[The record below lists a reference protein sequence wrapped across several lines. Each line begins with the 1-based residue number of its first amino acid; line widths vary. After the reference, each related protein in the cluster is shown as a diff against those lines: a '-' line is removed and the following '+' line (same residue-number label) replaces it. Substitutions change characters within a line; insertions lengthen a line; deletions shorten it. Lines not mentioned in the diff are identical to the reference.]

1 MLSEE
6 EVKEIKEQLFRQ
18 IENFPE
24 DKKEEVRK
32 QVEAMN
38 SEQLEEFLEK
48 NKLVK
53 RQSCIFCSIVNGETL
68 SYKINENNEAIA
80 VLDINPVSKG
90 HSLILSKKHNSIE
103 ETPSAL
109 KLAQETARE
118 IKKKLSA
125 DDIKI
130 ETSSVQGHGII
141 NIVPIFK
148 GKKLERKKAD
158 ESELKEVKERL
169 SEKEEPETEEKTEK
183 SKRARKTK
191 LESLPK
197 APRRMP

>member
-6 EVKEIKEQLFRQ
+6 QVKEIKEQLLKQ

-24 DKKEEVRK
+24 EQREAAIT

-38 SEQLEEFLEK
+38 SEQLEEFIEK
-48 NKLVK
+48 NKLAK
-53 RQSCIFCSIVNGETL
+53 GSSCIFCSIVNGETS
-68 SYKINENNEAIA
+68 SYKINENNEALA
-80 VLDINPVSKG
+80 VLDINPVSTG
-90 HSLILSKKHNSIE
+90 HVLILPKKHHSIE

-130 ETSSVQGHGII
+130 ETTNVQGHGII
-141 NIVPIFK
+141 NITPIYK
-148 GKKLERKKAD
+148 NKKLARKKA
-158 ESELKEVKERL
+158 SEQELLELQKKL
-169 SEKEEPETEEKTEK
+169 QEKEEETIIKEKEK
-183 SKRARKTK
+183 KPRKIK
-191 LESLPK
+191 ISNLPR
-197 APRRMP
+197 APRRIP